1 MNTEDWYLF
10 GHLAGV
16 FLLLGAGGLTTGT
29 AIAAGRAKAAN
40 TVVTLLDLQRRS
52 ELYVSS
58 AGAALAVVFGTLLV
72 DKGGFEYGDPWIS
85 AAYALLIVVLAVDH
99 GYFMRRNRQIRASA
113 AALGNGE
120 VTADIS
126 RQLSDPVLMVVG
138 VLLDVSFIVFL
149 WLMIAKPGG

>member
-10 GHLAGV
+10 GHLTGA
-16 FLLLGAGGLTTGT
+16 FLLLAAGGLTTGT
-29 AIAAGRAKAAN
+29 AIAAGRVKAAN
-40 TVVTLLDLQRRS
+40 TVVTLLDIQRRS
-52 ELYVSS
+52 ELYVTS
-58 AGAALAVVFGTLLV
+58 AGAGLAVVFGTLLV
-72 DKGGFEYGDPWIS
+72 DEGGFEFGDPWVS

-99 GYFMRRNRQIRASA
+99 GYFMRKNRRIRASA

-120 VTADIS
+120 VTADVS
-126 RQLSDPVLMVVG
+126 RQLNDPVGTIVG

>member
-16 FLLLGAGGLTTGT
+16 FLLLAAAGLTTGT
-29 AIAAGRAKAAN
+29 AIAAGRVKAAN
-40 TVVTLLDLQRRS
+40 TVVTLLDIQRRS
-52 ELYVSS
+52 ELYVTS

-72 DKGGFEYGDPWIS
+72 DEGGFEFGDPWIS
-85 AAYALLIVVLAVDH
+85 SAYTLLIVVLAVDH
-99 GYFMRRNRQIRASA
+99 GYFMRKNRQIRASA

-120 VTADIS
+120 VTAEVS
-126 RQLSDPVLMVVG
+126 RQLSDPVMTIAG

>member
-16 FLLLGAGGLTTGT
+16 FLLLAAGGLTTGT
-29 AIAAGRAKAAN
+29 AIAAGRVTAAN
-40 TVVTLLDLQRRS
+40 TVVTLLDIQRRS
-52 ELYVSS
+52 ELWVTS
-58 AGAALAVVFGTLLV
+58 AGAALAVVFGTLLI
-72 DKGGFEYGDPWIS
+72 DEGGFEFGDPWIS
-85 AAYALLIVVLAVDH
+85 AAYALLVVVLAVDH
-99 GYFMRRNRQIRASA
+99 GYFMRKNRRIRASA

-120 VTADIS
+120 VTAEVS
-126 RQLSDPVLMVVG
+126 RQLNDPVGTIVG